1 MQEVNS
7 SQILP
12 DEQPQ
17 IEVTLQQFDELVLDK
32 KALDRLIENPD
43 FNRIIV
49 GKYFD
54 SEFSRLADL
63 LKSNHKA
70 IIKDRDIVV
79 EKICSI
85 GHMENFIK
93 NLLLTLNG
101 LDNPEQR
108 IELVRQQEEYIRET
122 ELEKQQELN
131 LVKGV

>member
-43 FNRIIV
+43 FNRIMV

-54 SEFSRLADL
+54 AEYHRLADL
-63 LKSNHKA
+63 LKSNHNA
-70 IIKDRDIVV
+70 IVKDRDIVV

-85 GHMENFIK
+85 GHAENFMASLIVS
-93 NLLLTLNG
+93 LNG

-122 ELEKQQELN
+122 ELEKQQELD